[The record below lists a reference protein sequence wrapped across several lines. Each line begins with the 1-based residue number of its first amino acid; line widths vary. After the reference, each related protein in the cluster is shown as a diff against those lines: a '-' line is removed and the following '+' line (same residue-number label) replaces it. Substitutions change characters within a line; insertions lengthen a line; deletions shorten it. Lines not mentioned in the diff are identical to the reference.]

1 MKKQSITELLLHLLI
16 GLIFPIAYYF
26 AMTMFFKVNP
36 FEGYYRIP
44 TIYIIVCYFLFPVA
58 ERKFSEA
65 THDKNPY
72 KWLMPQTRMI
82 MAYFLAP
89 FILIKYR
96 DK

>member
-1 MKKQSITELLLHLLI
+1 MKKQSITDLLLRLLI

-26 AMTMFFKVNP
+26 AMAMFFKVNP
-36 FEGYYRIP
+36 FEGYYWIP
-44 TIYIIVCYFLFPVA
+44 TIYIIVCYLLFPIS

-72 KWLMPQTRMI
+72 KWLNHKINTIIP
-82 MAYFLAP
+82 YLFAP

-96 DK
+96 DR